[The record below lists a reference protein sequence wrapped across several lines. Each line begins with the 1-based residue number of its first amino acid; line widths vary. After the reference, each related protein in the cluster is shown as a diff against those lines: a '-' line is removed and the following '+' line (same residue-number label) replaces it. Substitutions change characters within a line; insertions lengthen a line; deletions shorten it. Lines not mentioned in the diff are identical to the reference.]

1 MGRPPHHP
9 ALPRQPPRHLTH
21 QSAEILRL
29 EDLRLGPVLKR
40 VTDDPVRVGH
50 TMENYHAPTIHLNG

>member
-1 MGRPPHHP
+1 
-9 ALPRQPPRHLTH
+9 
-21 QSAEILRL
+21 
-29 EDLRLGPVLKR
+29 